1 MKQTGWI
8 QTLQWML
15 HLVDC
20 WLHSQEGAA
29 SCLLSSCA
37 AAARFNGEAAVVAS
51 RCCMQAPFAAASC
64 AQIILWIPNRS
75 IPVAPATLPLATFFP
90 TTFRQLHFA
99 AVIALAQPAVPERKS
114 GIKKTPCADKLEP
127 VLLAQYKGTEC
138 GQT

>member
-1 MKQTGWI
+1 
-8 QTLQWML
+8 ML
-15 HLVDC
+15 
-20 WLHSQEGAA
+20 S
-29 SCLLSSCA
+29 SMLSSCA

-114 GIKKTPCADKLEP
+114 GIKKTPTLRR
-127 VLLAQYKGTEC
+127 
-138 GQT
+138 QTRTSTAGAIQRYRVWANLTFSYHDRLD